1 MTKVLLIW
9 FFALFFKSFLSN
21 FFFFYLVSSC
31 TVFNTF
37 YLKALQYLN
46 KYFSKYKWRILLGLL
61 ITVLSKLL
69 ALKIPQIIRNSLN
82 KVDDYKNGAEITI
95 KEVQH
100 DLLINVLIIIGVA
113 LLSGFFTF
121 LMRQTIIV
129 TSRLIEFDLK
139 NEIYEQ
145 YQRLSLNFYKQNR
158 TGDLMNR
165 ISEDVTKV
173 RMYVGPAVMY
183 TMNMIVL
190 FVVGFSQMVQVD
202 LKLTLY
208 TLIPFPLLSVSIF
221 ILSRVIHKRSTI
233 VQQYLSKLTTFN
245 QETFSGIGVL
255 KSYGIEASII
265 NDFDTIANESKEKNI
280 DLQRANALF
289 FPTMIFLIGLSNLIV
304 IYVGGMQYINGEIQ
318 IGVVLE
324 FLLYVNI
331 LTWPVAVVGWVTS
344 IVQQAEASQV
354 RINEFLNEEP
364 EIANNNTNHSEIHGK
379 VEFNDVTFTYDDT
392 NITALKNISFSVN
405 EGETLAILGKTGSG
419 KSSIIELIAR
429 LYDTTHGQV
438 LLDDM
443 AIEEVNLYDLRNQIG
458 FVPQDPFLFSDT
470 IENNIKFG
478 NQNATKDDI
487 IEAAKNADVHKNI
500 IEFSQQYDTILG
512 ERGVTLSGGQKQRV
526 SIARAI
532 IKDPK
537 ILIFDD
543 CLSAVD
549 TETEE
554 KILSNLQ
561 RVSKSKTTFIISHRV
576 SSAKNADKIIVLDE
590 GKITQ
595 QGTHNQLITEEGYYK
610 DLYEQQLLEKEM

>member
-1 MTKVLLIW
+1 M
-9 FFALFFKSFLSN
+9 
-21 FFFFYLVSSC
+21 
-31 TVFNTF
+31 
-37 YLKALQYLN
+37 KALQYLN

-82 KVDDYKNGAEITI
+82 TVDEYKNGANITI
-95 KEVQH
+95 DEVKH

-139 NEIYEQ
+139 NEIYAQ

-165 ISEDVTKV
+165 ISEDVSKV
-173 RMYVGPAVMY
+173 RMYVGPAIMY
-183 TMNMIVL
+183 SMNMIVL
-190 FVVGFSQMVQVD
+190 FVVGFTQMVQVD

-255 KSYGIEASII
+255 KSYGIETSII
-265 NDFDTIANESKEKNI
+265 RDFDEIANESKEKNI
-280 DLQRANALF
+280 DLQKANALF
-289 FPTMIFLIGLSNLIV
+289 FPTMILLIGISNLIV
-304 IYVGGMQYINGEIQ
+304 IYVGDMQYIKNEIQ

-344 IVQQAEASQV
+344 MIQQAEASQA
-354 RINEFLNEEP
+354 RINEFLDEKP
-364 EIANNNTNHSEIHGK
+364 EINNTNPNASEINGK
-379 VEFNDVTFTYDDT
+379 VEFKNVSFTYDDT
-392 NITALKNISFSVN
+392 NITALKNINLTVES
-405 EGETLAILGKTGSG
+405 GETLAILGKTGSG
-419 KSSIIELIAR
+419 KSTIIELVAR
-429 LYDTTHGQV
+429 LYDTTEGEIF
-438 LLDDM
+438 LDDIS
-443 AIEEVNLYDLRNQIG
+443 IEKVNLNDLRNQIG
-458 FVPQDPFLFSDT
+458 FVPQDPFLFSDS
-470 IENNIKFG
+470 IGNNIKFG
-478 NQNATKDDI
+478 KQDATEEEI
-487 IEAAKNADVHKNI
+487 ITAAKNADVHKNI
-500 IEFSQQYDTILG
+500 VEFSKGYETVLG

-532 IKDPK
+532 IKNPK

-554 KILSNLQ
+554 KILSNLE

-576 SSAKNADKIIVLDE
+576 SSAKNADKIIVLDD
-590 GKITQ
+590 GKIIQ
-595 QGTHNQLITEEGYYK
+595 QGTHNQLVNQEGYYK
-610 DLYEQQLLEKEM
+610 DLYEQQLLEKEN